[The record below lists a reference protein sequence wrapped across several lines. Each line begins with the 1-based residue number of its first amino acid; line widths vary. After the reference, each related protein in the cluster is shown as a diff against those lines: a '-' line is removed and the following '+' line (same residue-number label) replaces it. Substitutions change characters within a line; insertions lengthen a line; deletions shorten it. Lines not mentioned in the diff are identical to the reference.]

1 MCALVPEA
9 CTGARTLGVAGRGGG
24 SGIQDTGVSLWGM
37 GREHL
42 EHRHGRCMG
51 KARGLFLHNSVLC
64 WGSCESAGGEM
75 EERVAAVII
84 VLPPGETWDEEVAR

>member
-1 MCALVPEA
+1 MCALVRKPALEP
-9 CTGARTLGVAGRGGG
+9 GPWVWPGWGGG
-24 SGIQDTGVSLWGM
+24 SGIQDTGVFLWGM

-42 EHRHGRCMG
+42 EHRHGRRMG

-84 VLPPGETWDEEVAR
+84 VLPPGETWDEAVPR